1 MKIFISWSG
10 QRSKAAAEALRDWLI
25 RVIQR
30 LEPWVSSED
39 IRAGARWQIEIAGV
53 LSNTK
58 VGILCL
64 TPENLHSEWLHF
76 EAGALAKTI
85 DNSTFVC
92 PYLISLDPAD
102 VPLPLGQFQAKR
114 ADLEGTRSLVRTIN
128 EALGESALAEAQLN
142 DAFDTYWPR
151 LKETLDSLPAPEGQ
165 TTQRRDPVSMLEE
178 ILDIVRGLAR
188 ERYADFDE
196 EELEEVYGSEVS
208 TSAEQ
213 PKAQVIDLMEALRAS
228 LAFAKEKEEQQ
239 KRKATNKRKPPNKG
253 AAPDANRAP
262 RGRRR

>member
-10 QRSKAAAEALRDWLI
+10 QRSKAVAEALRDWLV

-64 TPENLHSEWLHF
+64 APENLDSRWLNF

-85 DNSTFVC
+85 DNVTFVC
-92 PYLISLDPAD
+92 PYLIDLDPTD

-114 ADLEGTRSLVRTIN
+114 ADFEGTKSLVQTIN
-128 EALGESALAEAQLN
+128 DALGEVALTESQLS
-142 DAFDTYWPR
+142 DAFETYWPR
-151 LKETLDSLPAPEGQ
+151 LKEILDNLPAPEGQ
-165 TTQRRDPVSMLEE
+165 TAKRDPISLLEE
-178 ILDIVRGLAR
+178 ILSIVRALAR
-188 ERYADFDE
+188 ERYPDFEYFED
-196 EELEEVYGSEVS
+196 LYD
-208 TSAEQ
+208 AESNPANARQ
-213 PKAQVIDLMEALRAS
+213 KGVVVDLMEALRAS
-228 LAFAKEKEEQQ
+228 IATSEKKSP
-239 KRKATNKRKPPNKG
+239 KRRKTPPNPG
-253 AAPDANRAP
+253 PQAD
-262 RGRRR
+262 G

>member
-10 QRSKAAAEALRDWLI
+10 QRSKVVAEALRVWLA

-39 IRAGARWQIEIAGV
+39 IRAGARWQTEIAGV
-53 LSNTK
+53 LTNTK

-64 TPENLHSEWLHF
+64 TPENLDSRWLHF

-114 ADLEGTRSLVRTIN
+114 ADLEGTRALVKTIN
-128 EALGESALAEAQLN
+128 DALGETALTEAQLN
-142 DAFDTYWPR
+142 DAFEMYWPR
-151 LKETLDSLPAPEGQ
+151 LSELLEGLPAPEGQ
-165 TTQRRDPVSMLEE
+165 AAKRREPASMLEE

-188 ERYADFDE
+188 DRYPDSSEDPGE
-196 EELEEVYGSEVS
+196 SYGSDSES
-208 TSAEQ
+208 SSPEQ
-213 PKAQVIDLMEALRAS
+213 PRANIIDLMEALKAGLALGSPKGEQEKAS
-228 LAFAKEKEEQQ
+228 
-239 KRKATNKRKPPNKG
+239 ATG
-253 AAPDANRAP
+253 TAPDASRAP
-262 RGRRR
+262 HGRRR

>member
-1 MKIFISWSG
+1 LKIFISWSG
-10 QRSKAAAEALRDWLI
+10 QRSKAAAEALRDWLV

-64 TPENLHSEWLHF
+64 TPENLHSDWLHF

-114 ADLEGTRSLVRTIN
+114 ADFEGTRSLVRTIN

-151 LKETLDSLPAPEGQ
+151 LKEILDSLPAPEGQ
-165 TTQRRDPVSMLEE
+165 TTQRRDPVNMLEE

-188 ERYADFDE
+188 EKYTELDE
-196 EELEEVYGSEVS
+196 EGPEGFYSSEESL
-208 TSAEQ
+208 SAEQ
-213 PKAQVIDLMEALRAS
+213 PRAQVIDLMAALRAS
-228 LAFAKEKEEQQ
+228 LAATEEQKEQ
-239 KRKATNKRKPPNKG
+239 KKRKTTNKRKAPNKG

>member
-1 MKIFISWSG
+1 VKIFISWSG
-10 QRSKAAAEALRDWLI
+10 QRSKVTAEALRDWLT

-64 TPENLHSEWLHF
+64 TPENLRSEWLLF

-92 PYLISLDPAD
+92 PYLIGLDPAD

-128 EALGESALAEAQLN
+128 EALGESALGEAQLN
-142 DAFDTYWPR
+142 DAFKTYWPR
-151 LKETLDSLPAPEGQ
+151 LKEILDGLPVPEGQ
-165 TTQRRDPVSMLEE
+165 TTQRRDPGNMLEE

-188 ERYADFDE
+188 DRYTDFDE
-196 EELEEVYGSEVS
+196 DEFSEFSGREESLG
-208 TSAEQ
+208 TEQ
-213 PKAQVIDLMEALRAS
+213 PKAQIIDLMAALKAS
-228 LAFAKEKEEQQ
+228 LAAASEEKEQA
-239 KRKATNKRKPPNKG
+239 KPANKGKAPNKG
-253 AAPDANRAP
+253 TAPDANRAS